1 MADESQLEILRQG
14 IASWNEWRR
23 CENPQS
29 AVGVGGELLR
39 LTAVCDDFDI
49 ARRRANYGRAERKS
63 PADVRTFAGKPHPPP
78 PAPTPRPEWAQKLD
92 ELDQRAS
99 EPAAAWK

>member
-14 IASWNEWRR
+14 IAAWNEWRR

-39 LTAVCDDFDI
+39 LTAVCDDFAI
-49 ARRRANYGRAERKS
+49 ARRRANYG
-63 PADVRTFAGKPHPPP
+63 
-78 PAPTPRPEWAQKLD
+78 
-92 ELDQRAS
+92 
-99 EPAAAWK
+99 